1 LYTLFN
7 ESKIMSMR
15 TINTKIK
22 LLSLVALIT
31 ISDILLAG
39 DADKKNGLSCFSLN
53 SSGQLSVINCSAPS
67 ETTAACVVTSGSY
80 GGVVISCA
88 STGITFTEI
97 E

>member
-1 LYTLFN
+1 MK
-7 ESKIMSMR
+7 KI
-15 TINTKIK
+15 
-22 LLSLVALIT
+22 IT
-31 ISDILLAG
+31 RIAQLCIFSFFAISELALAG
-39 DADKKNGLSCFSLN
+39 EVDKKNGLSCFSLN